1 MKLASG
7 KTTLWCVATLL
18 SAVVA
23 FGQAGARGQEGAG
36 QQQGGA
42 NNAAGAAILQRACSG
57 CHAADVI
64 GNYKYETADGY
75 REVVNTM
82 IAAGAQVSAQELPVL
97 VDYLFAT
104 YGKKPATGTA
114 PASATDPGKAI
125 LEAACTTCHDLEG
138 MKNHAYTSKEP
149 YESLVKS
156 MMSYGATVSDAQLPA
171 LVEYMFK
178 TYGKK

>member
-7 KTTLWCVATLL
+7 KTTLWCVVTLL
-18 SAVVA
+18 SAVVS

-42 NNAAGAAILQRACSG
+42 NNAAGAAILQRACAS

-64 GNYKYETADGY
+64 GNYKYETAAEY

-82 IAAGAQVSAQELPVL
+82 IAAGATVSAQELPVL

-104 YGKKPATGTA
+104 YGKK
-114 PASATDPGKAI
+114 
-125 LEAACTTCHDLEG
+125 
-138 MKNHAYTSKEP
+138 
-149 YESLVKS
+149 
-156 MMSYGATVSDAQLPA
+156 
-171 LVEYMFK
+171 
-178 TYGKK
+178 

>member
-7 KTTLWCVATLL
+7 KTTLWCVVTLL
-18 SAVVA
+18 SAVVS

-42 NNAAGAAILQRACSG
+42 NNAAGAAILQRACSS

-64 GNYKYETADGY
+64 GNYKYETAAEY

-82 IAAGAQVSAQELPVL
+82 IAAGATVSAQELPVL

-104 YGKKPATGTA
+104 YGKKPAGAA
-114 PASATDPGKAI
+114 PAATDPGKAV

-138 MKNHAYTSKEP
+138 MKNHSYTSKEP
-149 YESLVKS
+149 YEALVKS